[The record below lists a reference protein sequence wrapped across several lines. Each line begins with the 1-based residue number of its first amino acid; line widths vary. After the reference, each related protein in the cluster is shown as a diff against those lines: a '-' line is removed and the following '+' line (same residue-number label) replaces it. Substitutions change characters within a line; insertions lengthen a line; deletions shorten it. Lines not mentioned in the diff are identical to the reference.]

1 MSDSE
6 DMRREINPAHDGLTG
21 TKVEFAELPQLSCDW
36 VVREYTLGDRVL
48 KLTVPDRP
56 DALLD
61 DREVLDANERDDYM
75 PYWAYL
81 WPAAIPMSQAV
92 MQANWPT
99 GTRILEL
106 GCGVGLVGLAA
117 LARGH
122 HVTLT
127 DYDAKSVA
135 VARHNALLNDFQQF
149 AAAELDWRSP
159 PSTTYPV
166 ILGCDLL
173 YEQRNFEP
181 ILDLLETMLEPGGT
195 CWLADGGR
203 SVAHQFWY
211 LARERGYAVTMRDH
225 EGNEINQPGL
235 RYQLFELRRS
245 PIRRPQSAPSPDQ
258 SLLR

>member
-1 MSDSE
+1 MNHSDDS
-6 DMRREINPAHDGLTG
+6 RREINPAADDIAGME
-21 TKVEFAELPQLSCDW
+21 VEFAELPELPCGW
-36 VVREYTLGDRVL
+36 IVREFVLGDHVL
-48 KLTVPDRP
+48 KLTVPYRP
-56 DALLD
+56 DALLEG
-61 DREVLDANERDDYM
+61 REVRQANDRDDYM

-81 WPAAIPMSQAV
+81 WPAAIHMSWAV
-92 MQANWPT
+92 IKADWPI
-99 GTRILEL
+99 GTRVLEL

-127 DYDAKSVA
+127 DYEAKSVV
-135 VARHNALLNDFQQF
+135 VARHNARLNEFPQF
-149 AAAELDWRSP
+149 EAFELDWRSP
-159 PSTTYPV
+159 PAVTYPV

-181 ILDLLETMLEPGGT
+181 ILDLLEIMLEPGGI

-225 EGNEINQPGL
+225 EGIEINQPGF
-235 RYQLFELRRS
+235 RYQLFELRR
-245 PIRRPQSAPSPDQ
+245 PVKP
-258 SLLR
+258 

>member
-1 MSDSE
+1 MSSTD
-6 DMRREINPAHDGLTG
+6 DTRHEINPATDGVAG
-21 TKVEFAELPQLSCDW
+21 VKADFANLPLLPCGW
-36 VVREYTLGDRVL
+36 VVREYAVEGRVL

-56 DALLD
+56 DALLE
-61 DREVLDANERDDYM
+61 DREVLAASERDDYM

-81 WPAAIPMSQAV
+81 WPAAIHMSKSV
-92 MQANWPT
+92 MQTDWPT

-122 HVTLT
+122 HVTMT
-127 DYDAKSVA
+127 DYDAKSVE
-135 VARHNALLNDFQQF
+135 VARHNALINNFQNF
-149 AAAELDWRSP
+149 EAAQLDWRAP
-159 PSTTYPV
+159 PSATYPV

-173 YEQRNFEP
+173 YEQRNHVP
-181 ILDLLETMLEPGGT
+181 ILDLLEKMLEPSGI

-235 RYQLFELRRS
+235 RYQMFELH
-245 PIRRPQSAPSPDQ
+245 RPT
-258 SLLR
+258 